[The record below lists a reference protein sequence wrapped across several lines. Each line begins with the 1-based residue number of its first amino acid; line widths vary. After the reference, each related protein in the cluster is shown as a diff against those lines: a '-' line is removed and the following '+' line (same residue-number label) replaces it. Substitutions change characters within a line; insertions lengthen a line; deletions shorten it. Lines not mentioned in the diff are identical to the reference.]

1 MKILI
6 IEDSV
11 RLADTIADALRD
23 ENYIVDIAND
33 GLQGYE
39 NAASGIYDMLILD
52 LMLPKMNGYE
62 VLSSLRKDGNDVPV
76 LILSARTELDD
87 KIQGFTVGAD
97 DYVTKPFEIQELL
110 MRIQAISRRRIHQ
123 DILRPHAGNLSFD
136 SNTCEISNTS
146 TGKSMKIS
154 GKEMQLC
161 EFLLINQNQVLEKEQ
176 IATKIWGY
184 DSNAEYNNVEVYIS
198 FLRRKFHHLQVN
210 VTIRAVRG
218 VGYILEVAND

>member
-1 MKILI
+1 MRILI

-76 LILSARTELDD
+76 LYS
-87 KIQGFTVGAD
+87 
-97 DYVTKPFEIQELL
+97 
-110 MRIQAISRRRIHQ
+110 
-123 DILRPHAGNLSFD
+123 LRPHR
-136 SNTCEISNTS
+136 T
-146 TGKSMKIS
+146 
-154 GKEMQLC
+154 
-161 EFLLINQNQVLEKEQ
+161 
-176 IATKIWGY
+176 
-184 DSNAEYNNVEVYIS
+184 
-198 FLRRKFHHLQVN
+198 
-210 VTIRAVRG
+210 
-218 VGYILEVAND
+218 

>member
-1 MKILI
+1 MRILI

-97 DYVTKPFEIQELL
+97 DYVTKPFSIPILL
-110 MRIQAISRRRIHQ
+110 RKIAA
-123 DILRPHAGNLSFD
+123 ILRRTQREDELQVISYKTLSVD
-136 SNTCEISNTS
+136 VKGHHVYICKAEKGEQIEVELTQ
-146 TGKSMKIS
+146 
-154 GKEMQLC
+154 KEFEMLYV
-161 EFLLINQNQVLEKEQ
+161 LLINKGIVLTRQKLLNMV
-176 IATKIWGY
+176 WGEDY
-184 DSNAEYNNVEVYIS
+184 YGEERIVDTHIKNIRKKLGVNLIS
-198 FLRRKFHHLQVN
+198 
-210 VTIRAVRG
+210 TIRG
-218 VGYILEVAND
+218 VGYRIDKEN

>member
-1 MKILI
+1 MRILI

-76 LILSARTELDD
+76 IILSGSTELDD

-110 MRIQAISRRRIHQ
+110 MRIQAISRRRIHH
-123 DILRPHAGNLSFD
+123 DILRQQYL
-136 SNTCEISNTS
+136 
-146 TGKSMKIS
+146 
-154 GKEMQLC
+154 
-161 EFLLINQNQVLEKEQ
+161 
-176 IATKIWGY
+176 
-184 DSNAEYNNVEVYIS
+184 
-198 FLRRKFHHLQVN
+198 
-210 VTIRAVRG
+210 
-218 VGYILEVAND
+218 

>member
-1 MKILI
+1 MRILI

-110 MRIQAISRRRIHQ
+110 MRIQAISRRRIHH
-123 DILRPHAGNLSFD
+123 DIFVHMPE
-136 SNTCEISNTS
+136 TC
-146 TGKSMKIS
+146 
-154 GKEMQLC
+154 
-161 EFLLINQNQVLEKEQ
+161 LLTAIPV
-176 IATKIWGY
+176 
-184 DSNAEYNNVEVYIS
+184 
-198 FLRRKFHHLQVN
+198 KFPTPAPEN
-210 VTIRAVRG
+210 P
-218 VGYILEVAND
+218 

>member
-1 MKILI
+1 MRILI

-76 LILSARTELDD
+76 L
-87 KIQGFTVGAD
+87 
-97 DYVTKPFEIQELL
+97 YP
-110 MRIQAISRRRIHQ
+110 
-123 DILRPHAGNLSFD
+123 LRPNR
-136 SNTCEISNTS
+136 T
-146 TGKSMKIS
+146 
-154 GKEMQLC
+154 
-161 EFLLINQNQVLEKEQ
+161 
-176 IATKIWGY
+176 
-184 DSNAEYNNVEVYIS
+184 
-198 FLRRKFHHLQVN
+198 
-210 VTIRAVRG
+210 
-218 VGYILEVAND
+218 

>member
-1 MKILI
+1 MRILI

-87 KIQGFTVGAD
+87 KIQGYRD
-97 DYVTKPFEIQELL
+97 
-110 MRIQAISRRRIHQ
+110 
-123 DILRPHAGNLSFD
+123 
-136 SNTCEISNTS
+136 
-146 TGKSMKIS
+146 
-154 GKEMQLC
+154 
-161 EFLLINQNQVLEKEQ
+161 
-176 IATKIWGY
+176 
-184 DSNAEYNNVEVYIS
+184 
-198 FLRRKFHHLQVN
+198 LQ
-210 VTIRAVRG
+210 
-218 VGYILEVAND
+218 

>member
-1 MKILI
+1 MRILI

-39 NAASGIYDMLILD
+39 NAASGIYDMLVLD

-87 KIQGFTVGAD
+87 KIQGFTAVI
-97 DYVTKPFEIQELL
+97 Y
-110 MRIQAISRRRIHQ
+110 
-123 DILRPHAGNLSFD
+123 AGSPSD
-136 SNTCEISNTS
+136 C
-146 TGKSMKIS
+146 KM
-154 GKEMQLC
+154 C
-161 EFLLINQNQVLEKEQ
+161 FL
-176 IATKIWGY
+176 
-184 DSNAEYNNVEVYIS
+184 
-198 FLRRKFHHLQVN
+198 
-210 VTIRAVRG
+210 
-218 VGYILEVAND
+218 

>member
-1 MKILI
+1 MRILI

-97 DYVTKPFEIQELL
+97 DYVTKP
-110 MRIQAISRRRIHQ
+110 
-123 DILRPHAGNLSFD
+123 
-136 SNTCEISNTS
+136 
-146 TGKSMKIS
+146 
-154 GKEMQLC
+154 
-161 EFLLINQNQVLEKEQ
+161 
-176 IATKIWGY
+176 
-184 DSNAEYNNVEVYIS
+184 
-198 FLRRKFHHLQVN
+198 
-210 VTIRAVRG
+210 
-218 VGYILEVAND
+218 

>member
-1 MKILI
+1 MRILI

-87 KIQGFTVGAD
+87 KIQGFTAGAD

-110 MRIQAISRRRIHQ
+110 MRIQPPTHPS
-123 DILRPHAGNLSFD
+123 GYS
-136 SNTCEISNTS
+136 SSTCREPV
-146 TGKSMKIS
+146 
-154 GKEMQLC
+154 
-161 EFLLINQNQVLEKEQ
+161 F
-176 IATKIWGY
+176 
-184 DSNAEYNNVEVYIS
+184 
-198 FLRRKFHHLQVN
+198 
-210 VTIRAVRG
+210 
-218 VGYILEVAND
+218 

>member
-1 MKILI
+1 MRILI

-39 NAASGIYDMLILD
+39 NVASGIYDMLILD

-110 MRIQAISRRRIHQ
+110 MRIQAIQPTTH
-123 DILRPHAGNLSFD
+123 PP
-136 SNTCEISNTS
+136 
-146 TGKSMKIS
+146 
-154 GKEMQLC
+154 
-161 EFLLINQNQVLEKEQ
+161 
-176 IATKIWGY
+176 
-184 DSNAEYNNVEVYIS
+184 
-198 FLRRKFHHLQVN
+198 
-210 VTIRAVRG
+210 
-218 VGYILEVAND
+218 

>member
-1 MKILI
+1 MRILI

-76 LILSARTELDD
+76 LI
-87 KIQGFTVGAD
+87 
-97 DYVTKPFEIQELL
+97 
-110 MRIQAISRRRIHQ
+110 
-123 DILRPHAGNLSFD
+123 
-136 SNTCEISNTS
+136 
-146 TGKSMKIS
+146 
-154 GKEMQLC
+154 
-161 EFLLINQNQVLEKEQ
+161 Q
-176 IATKIWGY
+176 IG
-184 DSNAEYNNVEVYIS
+184 
-198 FLRRKFHHLQVN
+198 
-210 VTIRAVRG
+210 RASCRERV
-218 VGYILEVAND
+218 

>member
-1 MKILI
+1 MRILI

-87 KIQGFTVGAD
+87 KIQG
-97 DYVTKPFEIQELL
+97 
-110 MRIQAISRRRIHQ
+110 
-123 DILRPHAGNLSFD
+123 
-136 SNTCEISNTS
+136 
-146 TGKSMKIS
+146 
-154 GKEMQLC
+154 
-161 EFLLINQNQVLEKEQ
+161 
-176 IATKIWGY
+176 
-184 DSNAEYNNVEVYIS
+184 
-198 FLRRKFHHLQVN
+198 LQ
-210 VTIRAVRG
+210 
-218 VGYILEVAND
+218 

>member
-1 MKILI
+1 MRILI

-123 DILRPHAGNLSFD
+123 DIL
-136 SNTCEISNTS
+136 
-146 TGKSMKIS
+146 
-154 GKEMQLC
+154 
-161 EFLLINQNQVLEKEQ
+161 
-176 IATKIWGY
+176 
-184 DSNAEYNNVEVYIS
+184 
-198 FLRRKFHHLQVN
+198 
-210 VTIRAVRG
+210 
-218 VGYILEVAND
+218 

>member
-1 MKILI
+1 MRILI

-11 RLADTIADALRD
+11 RLADTIADALHN

-110 MRIQAISRRRIHQ
+110 MRIRRSAADASIRIFFVHMPETCLLTAI
-123 DILRPHAGNLSFD
+123 P
-136 SNTCEISNTS
+136 
-146 TGKSMKIS
+146 
-154 GKEMQLC
+154 
-161 EFLLINQNQVLEKEQ
+161 V
-176 IATKIWGY
+176 
-184 DSNAEYNNVEVYIS
+184 
-198 FLRRKFHHLQVN
+198 KFPTPAPEN
-210 VTIRAVRG
+210 P
-218 VGYILEVAND
+218 

>member
-1 MKILI
+1 MRILI

-76 LILSARTELDD
+76 L
-87 KIQGFTVGAD
+87 
-97 DYVTKPFEIQELL
+97 
-110 MRIQAISRRRIHQ
+110 
-123 DILRPHAGNLSFD
+123 LRL
-136 SNTCEISNTS
+136 
-146 TGKSMKIS
+146 
-154 GKEMQLC
+154 
-161 EFLLINQNQVLEKEQ
+161 
-176 IATKIWGY
+176 
-184 DSNAEYNNVEVYIS
+184 
-198 FLRRKFHHLQVN
+198 
-210 VTIRAVRG
+210 
-218 VGYILEVAND
+218 

>member
-1 MKILI
+1 MRILI

-39 NAASGIYDMLILD
+39 NAASGIYDMLVLD

-87 KIQGFTVGAD
+87 KIQGFTAGAD

-123 DILRPHAGNLSFD
+123 DILRPHAG
-136 SNTCEISNTS
+136 TC
-146 TGKSMKIS
+146 
-154 GKEMQLC
+154 
-161 EFLLINQNQVLEKEQ
+161 LLTAIPV
-176 IATKIWGY
+176 
-184 DSNAEYNNVEVYIS
+184 
-198 FLRRKFHHLQVN
+198 KFPTPAPEN
-210 VTIRAVRG
+210 P
-218 VGYILEVAND
+218 

>member
-1 MKILI
+1 MRILI

-97 DYVTKPFEIQELL
+97 DYVTKPFEIQ
-110 MRIQAISRRRIHQ
+110 I
-123 DILRPHAGNLSFD
+123 G
-136 SNTCEISNTS
+136 
-146 TGKSMKIS
+146 
-154 GKEMQLC
+154 
-161 EFLLINQNQVLEKEQ
+161 
-176 IATKIWGY
+176 
-184 DSNAEYNNVEVYIS
+184 
-198 FLRRKFHHLQVN
+198 
-210 VTIRAVRG
+210 RAHV
-218 VGYILEVAND
+218 